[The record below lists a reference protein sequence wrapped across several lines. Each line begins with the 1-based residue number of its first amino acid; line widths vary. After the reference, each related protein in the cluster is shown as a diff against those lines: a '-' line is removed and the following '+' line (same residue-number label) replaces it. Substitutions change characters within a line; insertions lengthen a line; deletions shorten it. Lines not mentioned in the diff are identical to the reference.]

1 MKKIVIAIMLLA
13 LPVSGFC
20 QFSEEGAKIA
30 KKHLDELLN
39 DSDDDRKIA
48 LYADYD
54 VDGDEVNELVLASYD
69 LKRTTVYSLK
79 EDKKFLEPMPLT
91 NEQVAKLQDRN
102 NMHYTSVTYLLNAL
116 GLDEDDHLKVL
127 DPMFIWDAN
136 LAGNRF
142 TFDIGKDDAIGTR
155 DDLLPLYTKMVF
167 KPHVGDVKYLGVKEC
182 GKDYYD
188 YSLIWKMV
196 DPEFIK
202 KEFRGYKS
210 EEVAPILFKEGFDK
224 TIHLLNFSRWK
235 RGEPVK
241 TVSKDVKDLILRYYR
256 TEKIAGIR
264 YVADCPE
271 NERSWYRVVFARK
284 GNISHCALVCLAEGD
299 VASVWDEFWDLNEFG
314 ADPNDLWYGG
324 SLEEFWSWKQ
334 VEFMAMWGSPKGLE
348 IAVRW
353 PSLEGYHYSIL
364 REAGNKIVIAS
375 EEYQYFG
382 AY

>member
-20 QFSEEGAKIA
+20 QFTEEGAKIA

-79 EDKKFLEPMPLT
+79 VDKNFLEPMPLT
-91 NEQVAKLQDRN
+91 NEQAAKLQDRN
-102 NMHYTSVTYLLNAL
+102 NMHYSSVTYLLNAL

-155 DDLLPLYTKMVF
+155 DDLLPLYNKMVF
-167 KPHVGDVKYLGVKEC
+167 KPHVGDVKYLGVKDC
-182 GKDYYD
+182 AKDYYD

-235 RGEPVK
+235 NGEPVK
-241 TVSKDVKDLILRYYR
+241 TVSKDVKDLITQEIVDQY
-256 TEKIAGIR
+256 KVQNVHG
-264 YVADCPE
+264 
-271 NERSWYRVVFARK
+271 
-284 GNISHCALVCLAEGD
+284 
-299 VASVWDEFWDLNEFG
+299 
-314 ADPNDLWYGG
+314 GG
-324 SLEEFWSWKQ
+324 SAQLILVDYHTGSVQ
-334 VEFMAMWGSPKGLE
+334 VAFSGP
-348 IAVRW
+348 
-353 PSLEGYHYSIL
+353 EGVVDKPDFI
-364 REAGNKIVIAS
+364 EVEVI
-375 EEYQYFG
+375 G
-382 AY
+382 G

>member
-20 QFSEEGAKIA
+20 QFTEEGAKIA

-91 NEQVAKLQDRN
+91 SEQVAKLQDRN
-102 NMHYTSVTYLLNAL
+102 NMHYSSVTYLLNAL
-116 GLDEDDHLKVL
+116 GLDADDHLKVL

-155 DDLLPLYTKMVF
+155 DDLLPLYNKMVF

-241 TVSKDVKDLILRYYR
+241 AVSKDVKDLILRYYR

-264 YVADCPE
+264 YVAD
-271 NERSWYRVVFARK
+271 
-284 GNISHCALVCLAEGD
+284 
-299 VASVWDEFWDLNEFG
+299 
-314 ADPNDLWYGG
+314 
-324 SLEEFWSWKQ
+324 
-334 VEFMAMWGSPKGLE
+334 
-348 IAVRW
+348 
-353 PSLEGYHYSIL
+353 
-364 REAGNKIVIAS
+364 
-375 EEYQYFG
+375 
-382 AY
+382 

>member
-1 MKKIVIAIMLLA
+1 
-13 LPVSGFC
+13 
-20 QFSEEGAKIA
+20 
-30 KKHLDELLN
+30 
-39 DSDDDRKIA
+39 
-48 LYADYD
+48 
-54 VDGDEVNELVLASYD
+54 
-69 LKRTTVYSLK
+69 
-79 EDKKFLEPMPLT
+79 
-91 NEQVAKLQDRN
+91 
-102 NMHYTSVTYLLNAL
+102 
-116 GLDEDDHLKVL
+116 
-127 DPMFIWDAN
+127 
-136 LAGNRF
+136 
-142 TFDIGKDDAIGTR
+142 
-155 DDLLPLYTKMVF
+155 
-167 KPHVGDVKYLGVKEC
+167 
-182 GKDYYD
+182 
-188 YSLIWKMV
+188 MV

-202 KEFRGYKS
+202 KEFRGYRS

-235 RGEPVK
+235 NGEPVK
-241 TVSKDVKDLILRYYR
+241 AVSKDVKDLILRYYR

-284 GNISHCALVCLAEGD
+284 GNISHCALVCIAEGD

>member
-1 MKKIVIAIMLLA
+1 MKSLIIASMLLA

-20 QFSEEGAKIA
+20 QFTEEGARIV

-39 DSDDDRKIA
+39 DSDDDRKVN

-54 VDGDEVNELVLASYD
+54 VDGDGVNDLVLASYD
-69 LKRTTVYSLK
+69 LKRTTAYSLK
-79 EDKKFLEPMPLT
+79 ADKKFLEPMQLT
-91 NEQVAKLQDRN
+91 SEQAAALQDRN
-102 NMHYTSVTYLLNAL
+102 KMYYNSITFILTAL
-116 GLDEDDHLKVL
+116 GLDEDDHLKKL

-142 TFDIGKDDAIGTR
+142 TFDIGKDDPIGTR
-155 DDLLPLYTKMVF
+155 DDILPLYTKMVF
-167 KPHVGDVKYLGVKEC
+167 KPHVGTVKYIGVKDC
-182 GKDYYD
+182 SKDYYD

-202 KEFRGYKS
+202 KEFRGYRN

-224 TIHLLNFSRWK
+224 TITLLNFSRWK
-235 RGEPVK
+235 NGEPVK
-241 TVSKDVKDLILRYYR
+241 TVSKDVKDIILRYYR
-256 TEKIAGIR
+256 GEKIAGIR
-264 YVADCPE
+264 YVADCPI
-271 NERSWYRVVFARK
+271 NERSWYRVIFARK
-284 GNISHCALVCLAEGD
+284 GDIGHNAIVCLAEGE
-299 VASVWDEFWDLNEFG
+299 VVSVWDEFWNLAEFG
-314 ADPNDLWYGG
+314 VEPDELWYGG
-324 SLEEFWSWKQ
+324 SLDDFWSWKQ

-364 REAGNKIVIAS
+364 REEGNKMVIAE